1 MRREVLRLHRN
12 ADVPAGPVA
21 FNQYPLFQ
29 RQLPDSQR
37 LVVVDALYTKGVL
50 YKGDSDGDDLVC
62 VLHYNGHY
70 LPLKKLS
77 TWFSQYYYCVE
88 CEIGTNSAIHHVC
101 PKDRVC
107 SRCNGKRCLTLPK
120 LHTYC
125 TKCYGMFS
133 NPECRTDHI
142 ENDIC
147 TTATT
152 CELCGMWLP
161 NKKSHMCNDVYCTF
175 CKKSHTPERGCFIM
189 PSVKDSERKTL
200 CYVFYDLETY
210 QQEPLPGTNKSP
222 HVVNYVVTMS
232 SCSNCREQ
240 ACESCRKVHHF
251 SGLKGNNAMYNF
263 CFWATSHPI
272 NHHSVFIAHNAKS
285 FDSQFVLDYLVSKG
299 NTHDLV
305 MQGGKI
311 LNIRVQSTDVSF
323 IDSLSFIT
331 MPLSVFTITFDIPDI
346 EKGLFPHLFNHPNNY
361 GYDGILPD
369 LKYYDPDG
377 MKEKTRE
384 KLIRWHEEHKS
395 ERFVF
400 DEELSRYCEADVAL
414 LKEGCMK
421 FRTSFLRATTVD
433 PFRQVT
439 IASACMEVFRKN
451 FLTANTI
458 GMHSIFEHIIL
469 ILLHTSIHTH
479 THTHPHRHTHTHNNI
494 IHCLFVLPYIHVCH
508 FQLVFR

>member
-1 MRREVLRLHRN
+1 M
-12 ADVPAGPVA
+12 
-21 FNQYPLFQ
+21 
-29 RQLPDSQR
+29 
-37 LVVVDALYTKGVL
+37 
-50 YKGDSDGDDLVC
+50 
-62 VLHYNGHY
+62 
-70 LPLKKLS
+70 
-77 TWFSQYYYCVE
+77 E
-88 CEIGTNSAIHHVC
+88 CEIGTNSANQHVC

-107 SRCNGKRCLTLPK
+107 SRCNGKRCLLTLPK

-142 ENDIC
+142 ENGIC

-189 PSVKDSERKTL
+189 PSVKDSERKTWR
-200 CYVFYDLETY
+200 YVFYDLETY
-210 QQEPLPGTNKSP
+210 QQEPLPGTNKRP
-222 HVVNYVVTMS
+222 HVVNYVVAMS
-232 SCSNCREQ
+232 SCSNCHEQ

-251 SGLKGNNAMYNF
+251 SGLNGNNAMYNF
-263 CFWATSHPI
+263 CFWATSHPL

-285 FDSQFVLDYLVSKG
+285 FDSQFVLDYLVSGG
-299 NTHDLV
+299 NTPELV

-331 MPLSVFTITFDIPDI
+331 MPLSDFTRTFDIPDI
-346 EKGLFPHLFNHPNNY
+346 EKGLFPHH
-361 GYDGILPD
+361 G
-369 LKYYDPDG
+369 
-377 MKEKTRE
+377 RR
-384 KLIRWHEEHKS
+384 LIRWHEEHKS

-421 FRTSFLRATTVD
+421 FRTSFLSATAGD
-433 PFRQVT
+433 PFRQIT

-458 GMHSIFEHIIL
+458 GMHSIFEHLIL
-469 ILLHTSIHTH
+469 ILLHTSIHPHTH
-479 THTHPHRHTHTHNNI
+479 THTHTQTH
-494 IHCLFVLPYIHVCH
+494 
-508 FQLVFR
+508 